1 MRLQYNKNAKNPV
14 YSLLNQLTIISLKNV
29 LIEFLKIQE
38 ISDDNY
44 IPGFTKTDLTASL
57 QEAFGFAPL
66 DSYDLR
72 LDTEVID
79 KRKRIVQKIRKKYT
93 VNLLIFQHFQP
104 FFTFPTVKLGIL
116 YNYYNNV

>member
-1 MRLQYNKNAKNPV
+1 M
-14 YSLLNQLTIISLKNV
+14 
-29 LIEFLKIQE
+29 
-38 ISDDNY
+38 NY

-79 KRKRIVQKIRKKYT
+79 KRKRIISFSKQKKELCK
-93 VNLLIFQHFQP
+93 N
-104 FFTFPTVKLGIL
+104 
-116 YNYYNNV
+116 

>member
-79 KRKRIVQKIRKKYT
+79 KRKIKRIISFSKQKKNCAKNKKNIY
-93 VNLLIFQHFQP
+93 
-104 FFTFPTVKLGIL
+104 G
-116 YNYYNNV
+116 

>member
-1 MRLQYNKNAKNPV
+1 MRLQYNKNVKNPV

-44 IPGFTKTDLTASL
+44 IPDFTKTDLTASL

-104 FFTFPTVKLGIL
+104 FFTFPTVKLGIIC
-116 YNYYNNV
+116 

>member
-1 MRLQYNKNAKNPV
+1 MRLQYNKNVKNHV

-29 LIEFLKIQE
+29 LIEFLKIQQ

-72 LDTEVID
+72 LDTGVID
-79 KRKRIVQKIRKKYT
+79 KRKRIISFSKQKKNCAKNKKNIY
-93 VNLLIFQHFQP
+93 
-104 FFTFPTVKLGIL
+104 G
-116 YNYYNNV
+116 

>member
-1 MRLQYNKNAKNPV
+1 MRLQYNKNVKNPV

-79 KRKRIVQKIRKKYT
+79 KRKRQIYT
-93 VNLLIFQHFQP
+93 
-104 FFTFPTVKLGIL
+104 
-116 YNYYNNV
+116 